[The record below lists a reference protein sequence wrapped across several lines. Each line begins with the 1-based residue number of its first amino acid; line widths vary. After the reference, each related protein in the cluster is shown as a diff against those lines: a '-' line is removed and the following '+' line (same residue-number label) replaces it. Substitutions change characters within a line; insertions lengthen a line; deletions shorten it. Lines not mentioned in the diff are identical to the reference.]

1 MARLIDKIQDRWDHD
16 RDNGESTRVPFFSFE
31 YFPPKTDMG
40 VQNLYERLDRMAE
53 LGPMWID
60 VTWGAGGSTSCK
72 TFEICRNALTYHGL
86 DVMMHLTCTDQP
98 VKEIDEV
105 GIRNILALR
114 GDAPMHSSEWK
125 ACQGGFSHAVDLVR
139 HIRGKYGDYFCIAVA
154 GYPEGHLEA
163 ESMEEDLAHL
173 KEKVDAGADLIITQ
187 LFYDTEV
194 FFNFVAAVRAL
205 GIQVPIFPGIMPIQS
220 YSGFKKMTEFCKT
233 KVPRAIADQLEQV
246 KGDDQKVK
254 DLGVEICVA
263 MCSQI
268 MSYGVDHCHS
278 SGGLH
283 FYTLNLE
290 SSVSRIIE
298 RLMMVDSHVATRAL
312 PWRPSKASS
321 RQEENV
327 RPIFWSNRQKSFI
340 QRTSCWDEFPNGRLG
355 NQASAAYGDFELN
368 FRSYSKET
376 QDKVAADRR
385 RMWGD
390 HVPNGDHVRRVFT
403 AFIKGEVKRLPWCTE
418 SPTEET
424 LFIQKQLIRL
434 NQCNML
440 TINSQPRVNGALST
454 DPYVGWGPGGGF
466 VYQKAYV
473 EFFCPE
479 SQLEQLVRGIE
490 GEKYESISY
499 MAVTA
504 DGSKVKSNIPPQG
517 QVNAVT
523 WGVFPNSEIIQ
534 PTVVDVTSFMAWK
547 DEAFALWNEWMD
559 VYPEDDHQSR
569 QVLSFIRD
577 HYFLCTVV
585 DNDFVAG
592 DLFSK
597 LTKICTPIPW
607 ETLRIENPSESDGHE
622 VPETS
627 LAVIAEVYSPRP
639 KPTDLSPRHEPKD
652 DITSFA
658 PL

>member
-1 MARLIDKIQDRWDHD
+1 
-16 RDNGESTRVPFFSFE
+16 
-31 YFPPKTDMG
+31 MG

-60 VTWGAGGSTSCK
+60 VTWGAGGSSSSSNK

-86 DVMMHLTCTDQP
+86 DVMMHLTCTQQS
-98 VKEIDEV
+98 VEEIDEVLDKCKEV

-114 GDAPMHSSEWK
+114 GDAPTQSSEWR

-163 ESMEEDLAHL
+163 ESIEEDLVHL

-194 FFNFVAAVRAL
+194 FFKFVAAVRKL

-246 KGDDQKVK
+246 KGDDQRVK

-268 MSYGVDHCHS
+268 MSYGVDHTHS

-290 SSVSRIIE
+290 SSVCRIIE
-298 RLMMVDSHVATRAL
+298 RLMMVDNHVATRVL

-327 RPIFWSNRQKSFI
+327 RPIFWRNRQKSFI
-340 QRTSCWDEFPNGRLG
+340 QRTSSWDEFPNGRLG

-376 QDKVAADRR
+376 QEKVAADRR

-403 AFIKGEVKRLPWCTE
+403 DFIKGEVKRLPWCTE
-418 SPTEET
+418 PPTEET

-454 DPYVGWGPGGGF
+454 DPYVGWGPAGGF

-479 SQLEQLVRGIE
+479 GQLEQLIRGIE
-490 GEKYESISY
+490 AEKYDSISY

-504 DGSKVKSNIPPQG
+504 DGSKVRSNIPPQG

-569 QVLSFIRD
+569 QVLNFIRQ

-622 VPETS
+622 VPEPS

-639 KPTDLSPRHEPKD
+639 KPSDCSPRRD
-652 DITSFA
+652 ANDGITAFA